1 MEKNQ
6 RNLIDILNKIK
17 IRKNNEERT
26 NIFLKNFFSIV
37 YDEDKLL
44 FENLDIAF
52 NLIVFLLKS
61 FEEYINNY
69 DKNMDINKISKF
81 NFNEKISLIN
91 DFYQKLGINF
101 NINEIINNGIFNPYI
116 IGSDHEETPT
126 PSTASYGWCGFI
138 DNKPSIEINDNN
150 IITDA
155 AIWIH
160 EISHYRDL
168 PKQKIFNPVRDIL
181 TESLA
186 FTEEIIFLDYID
198 NLGYSYESAITKLN
212 EFKMFYQILKNS
224 YLTIKP
230 YLIFDK
236 LGEISRENYLLYFGY
251 DDDYDIVLDNFTSN
265 ILDAQKYNIIYTYLQ
280 YCLAAAL
287 SIYMYIEYEK
297 KPDFIHN
304 ILDLKEKLN
313 SYSFK
318 ECLTAINLSIFDE
331 NFYSKIKNS
340 IKEFSFEI
348 ENGSDK
354 IIAST
359 ALTNDYFGELVTLYY
374 KDKNMAFDKVNEIF
388 SLISFLKNHICRY
401 IEDNIPV
408 FEYEKF
414 SKANIEEKIELINAF
429 YKYLGTSFRLNQEI
443 LSNNFNIEDAC
454 TEKYLNDKDTST
466 LINKIGSGTSYF
478 DEQIQVDVYD
488 SGLLYDS
495 ITWIHELKHF
505 QNQPLGDR
513 SQISFVLTEGLSF
526 TEELIYT
533 DFLEKLGYNYEAYIS
548 KYDTFSNFSVFLEDA
563 YPMIKM
569 LSVYVNYGEIS
580 KQNYEKAYPNDEYE
594 NDIDEVLTLLTE
606 DAEDFFNL
614 IRYSVASAL
623 SIYMYEEYK
632 KDNNFIVK
640 INEFEKAINTAN
652 SINECLNIIG
662 LSGLNKESLNKIE
675 SSLNTFKKELN
686 NIIQSNTINL
696 FNIEKNKVI

>member
-52 NLIVFLLKS
+52 DLIVFLLKS

-126 PSTASYGWCGFI
+126 TSTASYGWCGFI

-168 PKQKIFNPVRDIL
+168 QKQKIFNPVRDIL

-186 FTEEIIFLDYID
+186 FTEEFIFLDYID

-359 ALTNDYFGELVTLYY
+359 ELVNEYFGELVKIYY
-374 KDKNMAFDKVNEIF
+374 DSKSLAFDKINDILALV
-388 SLISFLKNHICRY
+388 SFLKYQICGF
-401 IEDNIPV
+401 IQNNIPN
-408 FEYEKF
+408 FEYSKF
-414 SKANIEEKIELINAF
+414 TKANKEEKLKIINDF
-429 YKYLGTSFRLNQEI
+429 YKYIGTSFRLNDSI
-443 LSNNFNIEDAC
+443 LNDYNIEHINPN
-454 TEKYLNDKDTST
+454 EYLENYDVST
-466 LINKIGSGTSYF
+466 LINKIGSGASYF
-478 DEQIQVDVYD
+478 DEHKVVDVYD
-488 SGLLYDS
+488 SGMLYDS
-495 ITWIHELKHF
+495 ITWIHESRHYR
-505 QNQPLGDR
+505 NQPNDER
-513 SQISFVLTEGLSF
+513 NQISYVLTESISF
-526 TEELIYT
+526 AEELIYT
-533 DFLEKLGYNYEAYIS
+533 DYLESLGYNYESYIS

-563 YPMIKM
+563 FPMMKM
-569 LSVYVNYGEIS
+569 LSIYVNCGEIS
-580 KQNYEKAYPNDEYE
+580 KPNYEKCFPDDEYE
-594 NDIDEVLTLLTE
+594 NSIDETLTLLTE
-606 DAEDFFNL
+606 DAQDFFNL

-623 SIYMYEEYK
+623 SIYMYIEYK
-632 KDNNFIVK
+632 KDKGFIQK
-640 INEFEKAINTAN
+640 MNEFENAINYQN
-652 SINECLNIIG
+652 LNDCLKTIG
-662 LSGLNKESLNKIE
+662 LNGLDKESLNKIKN
-675 SSLNTFKKELN
+675 SLDLFKKEIN
-686 NIIQSNTINL
+686 RIIKTNIIEL
-696 FNIEKNKVI
+696 YDIEKEKII

>member
-126 PSTASYGWCGFI
+126 TSTASYGWCGFI

-212 EFKMFYQILKNS
+212 EFKMFYQILKKS

-280 YCLAAAL
+280 YCLAVAL

-359 ALTNDYFGELVTLYY
+359 ELVNEYFGELVKIYY
-374 KDKNMAFDKVNEIF
+374 DSKSLAFDKINDIL
-388 SLISFLKNHICRY
+388 SLVSFLKYQICGF
-401 IEDNIPV
+401 IQNNIPN
-408 FEYEKF
+408 FEYSKF
-414 SKANIEEKIELINAF
+414 TKANKEEKLKIINDF
-429 YKYLGTSFRLNQEI
+429 YKYIGTSFRLNDSI
-443 LSNNFNIEDAC
+443 LKDYNIEHINPN
-454 TEKYLNDKDTST
+454 EYLENYDVST

-478 DEQIQVDVYD
+478 DEHKVVDVYD
-488 SGLLYDS
+488 SGMLYDS
-495 ITWIHELKHF
+495 ITWIHESRHYR
-505 QNQPLGDR
+505 NQPNDER
-513 SQISFVLTEGLSF
+513 NQISYVLTESISF
-526 TEELIYT
+526 AEELIYT
-533 DFLEKLGYNYEAYIS
+533 DYLESLGYNYESYIS

-563 YPMIKM
+563 FPMMKM
-569 LSVYVNYGEIS
+569 LSIYVNCGEIS
-580 KQNYEKAYPNDEYE
+580 KPNYEKCFPDDEYE
-594 NDIDEVLTLLTE
+594 NSIDETLTLLTE
-606 DAEDFFNL
+606 DAQDFFNL

-623 SIYMYEEYK
+623 SIYMYIEYK
-632 KDNNFIVK
+632 KDKGFIQK
-640 INEFEKAINTAN
+640 MNEFENAINYQN
-652 SINECLNIIG
+652 LNDCLKTIG
-662 LSGLNKESLNKIE
+662 LNGLDKESLNKIKK
-675 SSLNTFKKELN
+675 SLDLFKKEIN
-686 NIIQSNTINL
+686 RIIKTNIIEL
-696 FNIEKNKVI
+696 YDIEKEKII

>member
-1 MEKNQ
+1 METKDN
-6 RNLIDILNKIK
+6 NKI
-17 IRKNNEERT
+17 INELKV
-26 NIFLKNFFSIV
+26 NLFLKYFYDAV
-37 YDEDKLL
+37 YEKEDLL
-44 FENLDIAF
+44 LDNLGCF
-52 NLIVFLLKS
+52 YNLIVFLLDYLKDYENFFS
-61 FEEYINNY
+61 QNIDFY
-69 DKNMDINKISKF
+69 KISRF
-81 NFNEKISLIN
+81 NLSEKVTIIN
-91 DFYQKLGINF
+91 DFYKKIGLNL
-101 NINEIINNGIFNPYI
+101 NINELISNGIFNPYI
-116 IGSDHEETPT
+116 VGNSDDEN
-126 PSTASYGWCGFI
+126 F
-138 DNKPSIEINDNN
+138 DNDPFLSGYMKYINDKPT
-150 IITDA
+150 IDVYDTGLITDA
-155 AIWIH
+155 AIWVH
-160 EISHYRDL
+160 ELSHFLDVIKVNEVIK
-168 PKQKIFNPVRDIL
+168 PKNIL
-181 TESLA
+181 TESMAYAYELL
-186 FTEEIIFLDYID
+186 FLDYID
-198 NLGYSYESAITKLN
+198 SLGYSYEASVFKKHELN
-212 EFKMFYQILKNS
+212 SLYNT
-224 YLTIKP
+224 LTHAYALIKP
-230 YLIFDK
+230 YILFNEF
-236 LGEISRENYLLYFGY
+236 GEVSKENYLTYFGY
-251 DDDYDIVLDNFTSN
+251 DDDYDEILAYFVSHIISNKEYDSLYEEIYYSIAASLSTYMYVEYTKDNNFS
-265 ILDAQKYNIIYTYLQ
+265 QNIINMQKELLNDSSIEK
-280 YCLAAAL
+280 CLKHINL
-287 SIYMYIEYEK
+287 TTFDDEFYEK
-297 KPDFIHN
+297 IKASLDDFI
-304 ILDLKEKLN
+304 
-313 SYSFK
+313 
-318 ECLTAINLSIFDE
+318 
-331 NFYSKIKNS
+331 
-340 IKEFSFEI
+340 FEL

-388 SLISFLKNHICRY
+388 SLITFLKNHICKY

-495 ITWIHELKHF
+495 ITWIHELKHL
-505 QNQPLGDR
+505 QNQPLGNR
-513 SQISFVLTEGLSF
+513 SQISFVLTESLSF
-526 TEELIYT
+526 MEELIYT

-580 KQNYEKAYPNDEYE
+580 KQNYEKAYPTDEYE

-614 IRYSVASAL
+614 IRYPVASAL
-623 SIYMYEEYK
+623 SIYMYEKYK

-652 SINECLNIIG
+652 NINDCLNIIG